1 MSAKHV
7 SILGVLTAAA
17 VALALP
23 VPVQAAPDAPADL
36 GNGIC
41 NTGEFCIYRDAN
53 RSGPVFDFGKGVD
66 SSNYTPLRWPAT
78 GGVVNDKA
86 SSVWNRSTCNVKIFS
101 NGKLTPPAAVVPP
114 SSVKNLKD
122 TAVGDDKASSHDAC
136 V

>member
-1 MSAKHV
+1 MSAKRV
-7 SILGVLTAAA
+7 SFFGVLAAAA

-23 VPVQAAPDAPADL
+23 VPVQAEEAGVADL

-41 NTGEFCIYRDAN
+41 NAGEFCIYRDAN
-53 RSGPVFDFGKGVD
+53 RAGPVFDFGKVD
-66 SSNYTPLRWPAT
+66 SANYTPLRWPAT

-86 SSVWNRSTCNVKIFS
+86 SSVWNRTNCKVRVFA
-101 NGKLTPPAAVVPP
+101 NGKFTPPAAVVGI
-114 SSVKNLKD
+114 SSVINLVA